1 MRKRSFAAW
10 ALLLGAGPALR
21 GQYVGKSADAAV
33 EKKTLRATAV
43 YEYTGAMTAPN
54 ASRLVPVVV
63 WDGERYQ
70 PGGLYLAQPEPLAV
84 APGTQYVLEQSGVPD
99 GLFNLLSAGQ
109 LNGSWVGLGRFAP
122 DAPAPRP
129 AKLVAS
135 KKLPVVTGGTGRG
148 KVNDADADSKDSTG
162 PVLHRKDGSD
172 ADADSKTDSSSS
184 KPGATT
190 GQPSSTGA
198 PASAPS
204 NAPSTTPQGSSGSEP
219 TLHRRESDSSSDSD
233 AKSTS
238 QSDDD
243 RPTLHRAGTS
253 SDTGSGTSAPTP
265 DPDRPTLHRAGASPG
280 TDASANAPAPD
291 PDRPTLHRHAD
302 DTVSGGTAAPDPARP
317 HLRYG
322 QSTDANARVLP
333 TELKDYATP
342 GLSAASTGSTGPG
355 SLSPTG
361 APVTIGQTIAV
372 SDTAADEPHPFRYA
386 WPSPAAEADAKA
398 AMHALALRALATA
411 AQATFGPAAR
421 ASAKENAA
429 LAQAAAAAEHSVA
442 ASTAA
447 GASGTTGTARAR
459 RTPSAS
465 GAATAADPLADAE
478 WSAFE
483 LSYGSGATY
492 VYAAHTLAAGAARR
506 YVTVIAQPDFYGKP
520 HVVFSSTTRGDQ
532 LAQAPLMH
540 LIDAVDADGD
550 HRAELLF
557 ELQGASTTLGSRHF
571 ALYSVLAG
579 KATEVYASD
588 AGAGQ

>member
-10 ALLLGAGPALR
+10 ALLLGAVPALR
-21 GQYVGKSADAAV
+21 AQYVGKSASTAAA

-43 YEYTGAMTAPN
+43 YEYTGTMTKPN

-84 APGTQYVLEQSGVPD
+84 APGTQYVLEQRGVPD
-99 GLFNLLSAGQ
+99 GLFDLLSAGQ
-109 LNGSWVGLGRFAP
+109 LNGAWVGLGRFAP
-122 DAPAPRP
+122 EAPAPKP
-129 AKLVAS
+129 AKLAVS

-148 KVNDADADSKDSTG
+148 KAGDSEDTEEDSSR
-162 PVLHRKDGSD
+162 PVLHRKEGSD
-172 ADADSKTDSSSS
+172 SGTAGSSS
-184 KPGATT
+184 GTAA
-190 GQPSSTGA
+190 GQTSTTGA
-198 PASAPS
+198 PQ
-204 NAPSTTPQGSSGSEP
+204 STTSTTSQGSSGP
-219 TLHRRESDSSSDSD
+219 TLHRRDTDSTN
-233 AKSTS
+233 STT

-243 RPTLHRAGTS
+243 RPTLHRAG
-253 SDTGSGTSAPTP
+253 
-265 DPDRPTLHRAGASPG
+265 SPSG
-280 TDASANAPAPD
+280 TDANANAPAPD

-302 DTVSGGTAAPDPARP
+302 DTAAGGTAAPDPARP

-322 QSTDANARVLP
+322 GSTDADARVLP
-333 TELKDYATP
+333 TELKDSATP
-342 GLSAASTGSTGPG
+342 GLGASGAAAAGPG
-355 SLSPTG
+355 SLSTTG
-361 APVTIGQTIAV
+361 APVTIGQTVAI
-372 SDTAADEPHPFRYA
+372 SDTVTDEPHPFRYT
-386 WPSPAAEADAKA
+386 WPSPAAEADAEA

-442 ASTAA
+442 AGSAST
-447 GASGTTGTARAR
+447 ASGTAHVR
-459 RTPSAS
+459 RSP
-465 GAATAADPLADAE
+465 AAAPAADPLADAQ

-492 VYAAHTLAAGAARR
+492 VYAAHTLPAGAARR

-520 HVVFSSTTRGDQ
+520 HLIFSSTTRGDQ

-557 ELQGASTTLGSRHF
+557 ELEGASAAPGARQF

>member
-1 MRKRSFAAW
+1 MRQRSFAAW
-10 ALLLGAGPALR
+10 VLLLGAVPGLR
-21 GQYVGKSADAAV
+21 AQYVGKSAGTAV

-43 YEYTGAMTAPN
+43 YEYTGAMTKPN

-70 PGGLYLAQPEPLAV
+70 PGGLYLARPEPLAV
-84 APGTQYVLEQSGVPD
+84 TPGTQYVLEQSGVPD

-109 LNGSWVGLGRFAP
+109 LNGAWVGLGRFAP

-129 AKLVAS
+129 AKLAAS
-135 KKLPVVTGGTGRG
+135 KKVPVLTGGSGRG
-148 KVNDADADSKDSTG
+148 KATDSDADDEDSSR
-162 PVLHRKDGSD
+162 PVLHRKEGSD
-172 ADADSKTDSSSS
+172 AGADSSGKPGASTGQTSGTGASSSS
-184 KPGATT
+184 P
-190 GQPSSTGA
+190 Q
-198 PASAPS
+198 SAP
-204 NAPSTTPQGSSGSEP
+204 QGGSGSEP
-219 TLHRRESDSSSDSD
+219 TLHRRDSD
-233 AKSTS
+233 NSPGSDTNSTS

-243 RPTLHRAGTS
+243 RPTLHRAG
-253 SDTGSGTSAPTP
+253 SDSGASAPTP
-265 DPDRPTLHRAGASPG
+265 DPDRPTLHRAGSSSG
-280 TDASANAPAPD
+280 TDASTSAPPPD

-302 DTVSGGTAAPDPARP
+302 DAASGGTAAPDPARP

-322 QSTDANARVLP
+322 QSTDADARVLP

-342 GLSAASTGSTGPG
+342 GLGAAAAGSTGPG
-355 SLSPTG
+355 SLSATG
-361 APVTIGQTIAV
+361 APVTIGQTVAI
-372 SDTAADEPHPFRYA
+372 SDTATDEPHPFRYA
-386 WPSPAAEADAKA
+386 WPTPAAEADAKT

-429 LAQAAAAAEHSVA
+429 LAQAATAAERTVA
-442 ASTAA
+442 ASA
-447 GASGTTGTARAR
+447 GSASAASGTSGTTHAR
-459 RTPSAS
+459 RTPAAS
-465 GAATAADPLADAE
+465 PAAPTADPLVDAE

-492 VYAAHTLAAGAARR
+492 VYAAHTLAPGAARR

-520 HVVFSSTTRGDQ
+520 HLVFSATTRGDQ
-532 LAQAPLMH
+532 LTQAPLMH

-557 ELQGASTTLGSRHF
+557 ELQGAGAAPGARQF

-579 KATEVYASD
+579 KAMEVYASN